1 MFKKTIRKVYFII
14 DVFLKLFFKKSFDL
28 YNQEEFFINRTKNYK
43 EEMLELGKDQFYNE
57 LNEKFI
63 DIIQN
68 LLCIDSVLEI
78 GCYCGYRLKKAKERF
93 PQKKYIGLD
102 MVNDALEIARSI
114 LNKDVELIK
123 ANAQDIP
130 LTNKSID
137 LIYTFA
143 SLMHV
148 SFRNIKKVVKEME
161 RVAKKYIL
169 LVEITDLESSFLD
182 KIKLNMWAY
191 GYMHNYGKL
200 FKKTNFKL
208 ARKESLKPPRGDL
221 KYYNFYLF
229 ERREK

>member
-1 MFKKTIRKVYFII
+1 MFKKIAKKFIFI
-14 DVFLKLFFKKSFDL
+14 VDVFSKLFFKKSFDL
-28 YNQEEFFINRTKNYK
+28 YNQEEFFINRTKNYE
-43 EEMLELGKDQFYNE
+43 EEMQELGKDQFYNE

-68 LLCIDSVLEI
+68 LCDIDSVLEI
-78 GCYCGYRLKKAKERF
+78 GCYCGYRLKKVKERF

-102 MVNDALEIARSI
+102 IVNKALEIARKI

-123 ANAQDIP
+123 ADAQDIP
-130 LTNKSID
+130 LENKSID

-169 LVEITDLESSFLD
+169 LVEITDLEASFLD

-200 FKKTNFKL
+200 FRKTNFKL
-208 ARKESLKPPRGDL
+208 VKRENLKPPRGDL

-229 ERREK
+229 ERQKK